1 MSKQN
6 STRKLSST
14 QPLPCFLLG
23 LLVLLTAGVS
33 ACNSNTEAISSS
45 TSAETRDCLP
55 NLTLLDQNGHAISLA
70 SLKGKPVL
78 FDFIYTTCPG
88 PCLVLTARMKSI
100 ADHLGAALGPQASF
114 VSITVD
120 PEHDGPAVLK
130 AYAKEQGA
138 ERPGWFF
145 LTGPPAQ
152 IDHLMGLFNLRRQR
166 EADGS
171 VDHVLEF
178 FLVGA
183 NGHPLLQ
190 YLADD
195 TNPAKVAGDLEDAIA
210 GKRLADAS

>member
-1 MSKQN
+1 L
-6 STRKLSST
+6 LS
-14 QPLPCFLLG
+14 G
-23 LLVLLTAGVS
+23 LLVLILTAGIF
-33 ACNSNTEAISSS
+33 ACNSNTEPISSS

-55 NLTLLDQNGHAISLA
+55 DLTLLDQNGHAISLA

-100 ADHLGAALGPQASF
+100 ADHLGGALGPQASF
-114 VSITVD
+114 VSVTVD
-120 PEHDGPAVLK
+120 PEHDSPAALK

-138 ERPGWFF
+138 ERPGWYF

-152 IDHLMGLFNLRRQR
+152 IDRLMALFHLRRQR
-166 EADGS
+166 EADGT

-195 TNPAKVAGDLEDAIA
+195 SNPAKVAGDLEDAIA
-210 GKRLADAS
+210 GKRLADTSSSIRQTWDHKRI